1 MTRASD
7 LAKLLGAGAT
17 ILDGTTISTAD
28 NTDQLTLT
36 STDADANVA
45 PNLRL
50 YRNSGSPADSDQLG
64 KIQSEGR
71 NDNSQDVIYAE
82 IGSQIKDA
90 SDGTEDGRI
99 FINSMVAGTL
109 KSRMNITEGET
120 VFNDE
125 SVDLDFRVESN
136 NYTHALFIQGGSDK
150 VGIGDSS
157 PNSYNN
163 YASNLVINNGGD
175 SNGHVGMTIACATD
189 KIGSIYFADGTTGNQ
204 AYRGAIYYSHAND
217 RMYFLAAGG
226 AAMYINASG
235 NVGIGTDQDAH
246 GLTIYRHLQSYG
258 GIMIQNGTNNTGQVF
273 QAFHNYNGDRIGSIS
288 QNNSAVV
295 YNTSSDYRLKENVSY
310 TFDATSRLKQLKP
323 ARFNWI
329 SDDTNTTI
337 DGFLAHEVS
346 DIVPEAITGK
356 KDGTQDLG
364 TVKDADGN
372 VIETNLSETF
382 FTERK
387 KETVD
392 KDGNTEAAIYPSD
405 YTWTKTATENVYQG
419 IDQSKIVPLLT
430 KTILELEARITAL
443 ESA

>member
-7 LAKLLGAGAT
+7 TAKLLGAGAT

-28 NTDQLTLT
+28 NTVQLTLT
-36 STDADANVA
+36 STDADANVG
-45 PNLRL
+45 PQLIL
-50 YRNSGSPADSDQLG
+50 DRNSSSPADNDRVGEITFS
-64 KIQSEGR
+64 GR
-71 NDNSQDVIYAE
+71 NDADETTEFAVIQSR
-82 IGSQIKDA
+82 IIDA
-90 SDGTEDGRI
+90 SNGTEDGRLI
-99 FINSMVAGTL
+99 LQNMIAGSVLGVMENNST
-109 KSRMNITEGET
+109 ET
-120 VFNDE
+120 VFNQD
-125 SVDLDFRVESN
+125 SVDIDFRVESDANANAFFLEASTGRIGMGTNAMGDYHAN
-136 NYTHALFIQGGSDK
+136 ND
-150 VGIGDSS
+150 D
-157 PNSYNN
+157 
-163 YASNLVINNGGD
+163 LVISTSGSTGI
-175 SNGHVGMTIACATD
+175 TIVSGTSDQGRIA
-189 KIGSIYFADGTTGNQ
+189 FADGTGSDDEVRGLIMYNHNGN
-204 AYRGAIYYSHAND
+204 AMTFNTN
-217 RMYFLAAGG
+217 AGT
-226 AAMYINASG
+226 AMYILSTG
-235 NVGIGTDQDAH
+235 NVGIGTDQNAH
-246 GLTIYRHLQSYG
+246 GLTIYRHLHQYG
-258 GIMIQNGTNNTGQVF
+258 GIMIQNGTNNTGNVF

-288 QNNSAVV
+288 QNNNAVV

-392 KDGNTEAAIYPSD
+392 KDGNTEAVIYPSD
-405 YTWTKTATENVYQG
+405 YTWTKTGTENVYQG